1 MAFLKESF
9 LEGKA
14 KDLLKTILAE
24 MLRRFDLKPN
34 EVESWVDAG
43 LTEQCSTSRSSF
55 RRCAHWAEFRKLQ
68 AGAVFKGQMSP
79 GLE

>member
-24 MLRRFDLKPN
+24 MLKRFDLKPN
-34 EVESWVDAG
+34 EVEPWVDAG
-43 LTEQCSTSRSSF
+43 LT
-55 RRCAHWAEFRKLQ
+55 
-68 AGAVFKGQMSP
+68 
-79 GLE
+79 